1 MICREYKMRNMGCG
15 AHYTVGP
22 VCKSWLG
29 VGGQIGPEASTLNLS
44 VKESKRFGTEMRKK
58 TVEINWG
65 AVEAKSGLSMEM
77 EEILDIVDLDAED
90 IWDIVEYIV
99 DCCES
104 EERRIFL
111 GKWEKCCDLSGDLL
125 LMQGGVYLPAIY
137 SATTFYTLW
146 YIKYTLYFAYF
157 VYLIF
162 HTFSCEMKKLSVD
175 LRLMRGGGSVP
186 SCNSATTFYTLK

>member
-15 AHYTVGP
+15 AHHTVGP
-22 VCKSWLG
+22 VGKSWLG
-29 VGGQIGPEASTLNLS
+29 VGGQIGPEAATLNLS

-125 LMQGGVYLPAIY
+125 LMQGGSVHC
-137 SATTFYTLW
+137 TFYSRRTSRTVL
-146 YIKYTLYFAYF
+146 L
-157 VYLIF
+157 V
-162 HTFSCEMKKLSVD
+162 
-175 LRLMRGGGSVP
+175 
-186 SCNSATTFYTLK
+186 